1 MACTV
6 AAARSPILHRL
17 TRRTPGERHM
27 DKRRIEWTGE
37 RCVPWTEDLQVVYE
51 HYHRYALAARF
62 TAGAR
67 VLDLACGEGYG
78 AALLATQARDV
89 VGVDIDPQTV
99 EHASANYPAGKLTFT
114 VGSMIDA
121 ELLAGADRFDVIT
134 CFEALEHVEEQDALI
149 AVVRRLLV
157 PGGLF
162 LTSTPDVAVYSHEHG
177 NDNPFH
183 VRELTEPQFRA
194 LLSGSF
200 AQAAILKQ
208 NVAVGSLISGA
219 APGSRIAQSLRS
231 APDGGWRVTPELPH
245 TYLIGIASDAALP
258 ELPELSVLV
267 DPDLTLV
274 RDAHR
279 ALAQQQQRV
288 AELGTELADQR
299 RQSTAA
305 QATTL
310 GRLQRR
316 DDDLRRLSGE
326 LAGAHRRAQRAESLA
341 AWQRENACGAERR
354 ATELQAEVLAL
365 RAEQSATAARL
376 ISRYRGTVERAAPRG
391 TLRRDL
397 YERTLGRGGPSA
409 TTVARLPGPVALRT
423 STSPLLS
430 IVVPVHGK
438 WEYTRACLA
447 SIEAHRPSV
456 PFEVLV
462 VDDAS
467 PDRTAELVEA
477 STGVRLVHTEHNVGF
492 VGACNLGASHA
503 RGDYLLFLNNDTE
516 VRPGA
521 LDALID
527 AADSDDRIGLV
538 GAMLVYPDGRL
549 QESGGIIWADGS
561 GWNYG
566 RDQDALGPEFHVQR
580 DVDYCSGAAILV
592 RRDLFDQIGGFDQRY
607 APAYYEDTDLAF
619 AIRATG
625 HRTIVEPRAV
635 VMHHE
640 GVSNGTD
647 LTAGVKRFQEINRAQ
662 FVDKWPSALA
672 DHLPAASELNVWL
685 ARQRGPAGHQ
695 GGLVLVADHQ
705 VPMPD
710 RDSGS
715 VRMHRLLLALVELG
729 QRVVFFPCNGA
740 LLQPYSADLQR
751 LGITVLPD
759 AARQEAFL
767 REAGAALRLAV
778 LSRPQVG
785 WKLLEE
791 LRMLAP
797 HCLVS
802 YDTVDV
808 HFLRLQRHAE
818 LAAATGD
825 EATATALAGKAAASR
840 ELELGLVRATDLT
853 LVVSEHEQTLLR
865 SLVPE
870 ADVRVL
876 SNIHHPACEV
886 PGPQGRTGLLFV
898 GSFDHLPNRDAAAWM
913 AREVLPL
920 VHRRHPDA
928 VLHVVGSNPSPDV
941 LELADD
947 TVEVHGWV
955 ADLVPLHRRCRLSV
969 APLRFGAGVKGKVG
983 ESMAAG
989 LPTVC
994 TPVAAEGMNLVD
1006 GQHVLVAADAAG
1018 FADHVVALLDDDALW
1033 CTLSEAGA
1041 SAITDRFGPDVARAT
1056 LQKMLVSR
1064 SLATDPHSWR
1074 GVGHLLLD
1082 QGVEGGLHR
1091 VAARPRHV
1099 DEDRPVVEHIDRP
1112 VGRGR

>member
-1 MACTV
+1 M
-6 AAARSPILHRL
+6 
-17 TRRTPGERHM
+17 G
-27 DKRRIEWTGE
+27 DRRIEWTGE
-37 RCVPWTEDLQVVYE
+37 RCVPWTDDLQVIYE

-67 VLDLACGEGYG
+67 VLDLACGEGFG
-78 AALLATQARDV
+78 AALLAAGARDV

-99 EHASANYPAGKLTFT
+99 EHACANYSGDKLQFRL
-114 VGSMIDA
+114 GSMIDP

-134 CFEALEHVEEQDALI
+134 CFEALEHVEEQDTLI
-149 AVVRRLLV
+149 AVVRRLLA

-162 LTSTPDVAVYSHEHG
+162 LTSTPDVTVYSHEHG

-183 VRELTEPQFRA
+183 VRELAEPEFRA
-194 LLSGSF
+194 LLGSSF
-200 AQAAILKQ
+200 GHVAVLRQ
-208 NVAVGSLISGA
+208 NVAVGSMISGS
-219 APGSRIAQSLRS
+219 APGPSTVQTLRR
-231 APDGGWRVTPELPH
+231 APDGGWRVASEVPH
-245 TYLIGIASDAALP
+245 TYLLGIASDATLP
-258 ELPELSVLV
+258 EFPQLSVLV
-267 DPDLTLV
+267 DADLTLV

-279 ALAQQQQRV
+279 ALAQQRQRT
-288 AELGTELADQR
+288 AELASQLQ
-299 RQSTAA
+299 QAA
-305 QATTL
+305 AAHTITTR
-310 GRLQRR
+310 RLQRLEG
-316 DDDLRRLSGE
+316 DLRRLRSE
-326 LAGAHRRAQRAESLA
+326 LAGTQRRAQRAEALA
-341 AWQRENACGAERR
+341 GWQREIAGEADRR
-354 ATELQAEVLAL
+354 AAELEREVLAL
-365 RAEQSATAARL
+365 RTEQSATAARL

-391 TLRRDL
+391 TVRRDL
-397 YERTLGRGGPSA
+397 YERALGRRPATPA
-409 TTVARLPGPVALRT
+409 TTPAAAAPLGPVALRT

-438 WEYTRACLA
+438 WDYTRACLA
-447 SIEAHRPSV
+447 SIAAHRPTV

-467 PDRTAELVEA
+467 PDRTAELVAA
-477 STGVRLVHTEHNVGF
+477 SPGVRLVRTERNVGF
-492 VGACNLGASHA
+492 IGACNLGANHA
-503 RGDYLLFLNNDTE
+503 RGSYLLFLNNDTE
-516 VRPGA
+516 VQPGA
-521 LDALID
+521 LDALVD
-527 AADSDDRIGLV
+527 AADSDDRIGLVGLV

-566 RDQDALGPEFHVQR
+566 RDRDAHAPQFQVRR

-592 RRDLFDQIGGFDQRY
+592 RQELFEAVGGFDQRY

-640 GVSNGTD
+640 GVSHGTD
-647 LTAGVKRFQEINRAQ
+647 VTGGVKRFQEVNRAQ
-662 FVDKWPSALA
+662 FVDKWASSLA
-672 DHLPAASELNVWL
+672 EHLPATSELNVWL
-685 ARQRGPAGHQ
+685 ARQRGPAGHR

-715 VRMHRLLLALVELG
+715 LRMHRLLLALVELG

-740 LLQPYSADLQR
+740 LLQPYTADLQQR
-751 LGITVLPD
+751 GITVIAD
-759 AARQEAFL
+759 AAGQDTFL
-767 REAGAALRLAV
+767 REAGAALHLAV

-791 LRMLAP
+791 LRMRAP
-797 HCLVS
+797 RCLVG

-808 HFLRLQRHAE
+808 HFLRLQRQAE

-825 EATATALAGKAAASR
+825 VATATALAGKAAASR
-840 ELELGLVRATDLT
+840 ELELGLVRAADLT
-853 LVVSEHEQTLLR
+853 LVVSEHEQALLR

-876 SNIHHPACEV
+876 SNVHHRAGEL
-886 PGPQGRTGLLFV
+886 PGPQGRAGLLFV
-898 GSFDHLPNRDAAAWM
+898 GSFDHLPNRDAVAWM

-920 VHRRHPDA
+920 VHRRHPGT

-947 TVEVHGWV
+947 TVEIHGWM
-955 ADLVPLHRRCRLSV
+955 ADLVPLHQRCRLSV
-969 APLRFGAGVKGKVG
+969 APLRYGAGVKGKVG

-994 TPVAAEGMNLVD
+994 TPVAVEGMGLVD
-1006 GQHVLVAADAAG
+1006 GEHVLVAADARG
-1018 FADHVVALLDDDALW
+1018 FADQVVALLDDDALW

-1041 SAITDRFGPDVARAT
+1041 NAITQRFGPDVASAA
-1056 LQKMLVSR
+1056 LQDL
-1064 SLATDPHSWR
+1064 LAT
-1074 GVGHLLLD
+1074 
-1082 QGVEGGLHR
+1082 
-1091 VAARPRHV
+1091 AAKLTP
-1099 DEDRPVVEHIDRP
+1099 
-1112 VGRGR
+1112 GS

>member
-1 MACTV
+1 MDK
-6 AAARSPILHRL
+6 R
-17 TRRTPGERHM
+17 

-51 HYHRYALAARF
+51 HYHRYALATRF
-62 TAGAR
+62 TAGVR

-78 AALLATQARDV
+78 TALLAAGASET

-99 EHASANYPAGKLTFT
+99 EHATANYPADKLHFT
-114 VGSMIDA
+114 VGSMIDL

-149 AVVRRLLV
+149 AVVRRLLA
-157 PGGLF
+157 PGGMF

-183 VRELTEPQFRA
+183 VRELTEPEFRA
-194 LLSGSF
+194 LLGGSF
-200 AQAAILKQ
+200 GHVSILKQ

-219 APGSRIAQSLRS
+219 APGPGIVQSLRS
-231 APDGGWRVTPELPH
+231 APDGGWRVAPERPH
-245 TYLIGIASDAALP
+245 TYLLGIASDAALP
-258 ELPELSVLV
+258 ELPELSVLI

-279 ALAQQQQRV
+279 ALAREQQRATDV
-288 AELGTELADQR
+288 GTELADQR
-299 RQSTAA
+299 QQAAAA
-305 QATTL
+305 QAIAT
-310 GRLQRR
+310 
-316 DDDLRRLSGE
+316 RRLERCDEDVRRLGSE
-326 LAGAHRRAQRAESLA
+326 LAGAQHRAERAESLA
-341 AWQRENACGAERR
+341 GWQREITGEAERR
-354 ATELQAEVLAL
+354 AAELELQVVAL

-376 ISRYRGTVERAAPRG
+376 ISRYRSTVERAAPRG

-397 YERTLGRGGPSA
+397 YERALGRGGPSIP
-409 TTVARLPGPVALRT
+409 TTPLSPAAQPPGSVTLRT

-438 WEYTRACLA
+438 WDYTRACLA
-447 SIEAHRPSV
+447 SIEAHRPTV

-467 PDRTAELVEA
+467 PDRTAELVAA
-477 STGVRLVHTEHNVGF
+477 SPGVRLVRTQRNEGF
-492 VGACNLGASHA
+492 VGACNLGASQA
-503 RGDYLLFLNNDTE
+503 RGAYLLFLNNDTE
-516 VRPGA
+516 VQPGA
-521 LDALID
+521 LDALLD

-566 RDQDALGPEFHVQR
+566 RDRDAGSPEFSVRR

-592 RRDLFDQIGGFDQRY
+592 RRDLFDQVGGFDQRY

-625 HRTIVEPRAV
+625 HRIIIEPRAV
-635 VMHHE
+635 VVHHE
-640 GVSNGTD
+640 GVSHGTD
-647 LTAGVKRFQEINRAQ
+647 LTSGVKRFQKINRAQ
-662 FVDKWPSALA
+662 FVDKWASALA

-685 ARQRGPAGHQ
+685 ARQRGPAGHR

-715 VRMHRLLLALVELG
+715 LRMHRLLLTLVELG

-740 LLQPYSADLQR
+740 ALQPYTAELQR
-751 LGITVLPD
+751 HGITVIPD
-759 AARQEAFL
+759 AAGQESFL
-767 REAGAALRLAV
+767 REAGAALHLAV

-797 HCLVS
+797 RCLVG
-802 YDTVDV
+802 YDTVDL
-808 HFLRLQRHAE
+808 HFLRLQRQAE

-825 EATATALAGKAAASR
+825 ERTAAALAGKAAASH
-840 ELELGLVRATDLT
+840 ELELGLVRATDMT
-853 LVVSEHEQTLLR
+853 LVVSEHEQRLLR

-876 SNIHHPACEV
+876 SNVHHPAGEV
-886 PGPQGRTGLLFV
+886 PGPQGRVGLLFV
-898 GSFDHLPNRDAAAWM
+898 GSFDHLPNRDAVAWM
-913 AREVLPL
+913 ARDVLPL
-920 VHRRHPDA
+920 VHRRHPGT
-928 VLHVVGSNPSPDV
+928 VLHVVGNKPSPHV
-941 LELADD
+941 LELASE
-947 TVEVHGWV
+947 TIEVHGWV
-955 ADLVPLHRRCRLSV
+955 ADLVPVHQRCRLSV
-969 APLRFGAGVKGKVG
+969 APLRYGAGVKGKVG

-994 TPVAAEGMNLVD
+994 TPVAVEGMNLVD

-1018 FADHVVALLDDDALW
+1018 FADRVVALLDDEALW
-1033 CTLSEAGA
+1033 CALSEAGA
-1041 SAITDRFGPDVARAT
+1041 IAITERFGPDVARAA
-1056 LQKMLVSR
+1056 LQDV
-1064 SLATDPHSWR
+1064 
-1074 GVGHLLLD
+1074 LD
-1082 QGVEGGLHR
+1082 T
-1091 VAARPRHV
+1091 AAKLSPST
-1099 DEDRPVVEHIDRP
+1099 
-1112 VGRGR
+1112 